1 MSALPEPTQDDI
13 DAALEREIESARLS
27 MVRCD
32 EAGDK
37 DGAREYQE
45 HMYAL
50 IYQRSPE
57 QVARMAERLPKK
69 RGSR

>member
-37 DGAREYQE
+37 EGARQFKDA
-45 HMYAL
+45 MYAL
-50 IYQRSPE
+50 IADRSDE
-57 QVARMAERLPKK
+57 QKARMAKERGLPA
-69 RGSR
+69 